1 MSKDVIDQ
9 IMAENGKDI
18 NTQKALTDAETAK
31 LTAANQTI
39 RQLQDTVKAFDG
51 VDVKKLQG
59 DLTALQDKYNTD
71 IGRLKL
77 DNALDRELRA
87 NNVRSTKA
95 ARALL
100 DLDQIKLDGDRLLGF
115 DDQITALKASDAY
128 LLSLIHISSDFGLN
142 PRNAEDRKRMESII
156 DGIVSNRTEVR
167 LGQWRGQPNAVLFY
181 IKDADVV
188 LVSKNR
194 EFITILKGGVE
205 NGRVKNARKLKV

>member
-1 MSKDVIDQ
+1 MKREFLEGLNLSKDVIDQ

-18 NTQKALTDAETAK
+18 NAQKTLTEAETAK
-31 LTAANQTI
+31 LITANQTI
-39 RQLQDTVKAFDG
+39 QQLQDTVKSFDG
-51 VDVKKLQG
+51 IDVKKLQS
-59 DLTALQDKYNTD
+59 DLTVLQDKYNKD

-128 LLSLIHISSDFGLN
+128 LF
-142 PRNAEDRKRMESII
+142 AEDKAPNKPGTYVESGKPHG
-156 DGIVSNRTEVR
+156 DAVSTAPTSMRSA
-167 LGQWRGQPNAVLFY
+167 LA
-181 IKDADVV
+181 
-188 LVSKNR
+188 
-194 EFITILKGGVE
+194 
-205 NGRVKNARKLKV
+205 ARYEPTK

>member
-1 MSKDVIDQ
+1 MKREFLEGLNLSKDVIDQ

-18 NTQKALTDAETAK
+18 NAQKTLTEAETAK

-39 RQLQDTVKAFDG
+39 QQLQDTVKSFDG
-51 VDVKKLQG
+51 IDVKKLQS
-59 DLTALQDKYNTD
+59 DLTVLQDKYNKD

-100 DLDQIKLDGDRLLGF
+100 DLDQIKLDGDKLLGF

-128 LLSLIHISSDFGLN
+128 LF
-142 PRNAEDRKRMESII
+142 AEDKAPEKPSTYVESGKPHG
-156 DGIVSNRTEVR
+156 DAVSTAPTTMRSA
-167 LGQWRGQPNAVLFY
+167 LA
-181 IKDADVV
+181 
-188 LVSKNR
+188 
-194 EFITILKGGVE
+194 
-205 NGRVKNARKLKV
+205 ARYEPTK